1 MVMKHVDG
9 AVDRGKVVLY
19 ALSTCVWCRRTR
31 QLLEEAKLAYD
42 YEYVDLAEPARADEI
57 ERLLVETFGHA
68 SYPSIVTPKGNV
80 QGYRPEEIK
89 ALLRI

>member
-9 AVDRGKVVLY
+9 TVDRGKVILY
-19 ALSTCVWCRRTR
+19 ALSTCVWCRKTR
-31 QLLEEAKLAYD
+31 QLLEDAKVAYD

-57 ERLLVETFGHA
+57 EKYLVEAFGHA
-68 SYPSIVTPKGNV
+68 SYPSLLTPTGKV

-89 ALLRI
+89 ELLGL